1 MSANSALTREQL
13 DANPMLESTRVENSG
28 TMSGFTPAQI
38 ADSDMPMVMKLLTRA
53 YTRPH
58 EAVVRELVANALDS
72 HRDAGVTDPVEVI
85 LPTIDNPSL
94 TVTDCGLGLSSA
106 EFSST
111 FGNVGASTKRQSLT
125 STGHIGIGSKSPYA
139 IADQYQVTA
148 VKNGSMIKAL
158 FAKTDEGI
166 PTSKILFEGAT
177 DAGNGVS
184 ITVPV
189 DLRHVSTFQGAAS
202 DALFWRNR
210 GEVEVT
216 NLDQPLTH
224 WNDEGRLHEDLRTE
238 NVEMSISQKHTRPP
252 RVRMGGIGYDI
263 PHTVLDEAGIPHWI
277 IPLIFN
283 LAPKAAIVAPSREA
297 LEDTDSLRTTLAD
310 LYQEWLKVIEKHLRS
325 QFESATSTIDFI
337 TKWTNTS
344 SYLMQLAGLYGMED
358 IGEKLGFPMSTEVKL
373 WDSIAAWGSIA
384 AYRNNSPQEDDI
396 NATDFVESYRLLPK
410 TFIVIDK
417 FYTKNSVSN
426 QQEESQEFRAARR
439 ASKAL
444 GRYHRD
450 ELHDHHRDHNPMVI
464 TPAGRRAIEKFDDSG
479 EFFIFRSLDE
489 TKALVPKRKAKPK
502 RRADEPIVFTQLHRK
517 LHRNKL
523 HDVPVTAAQIDRSQP
538 VAVVTKK
545 EFEDNTNQLAKWNT
559 FPFHEGTVLLREN
572 RTDATIAKELGLKE
586 SQILDTE
593 GFVDEIHRR
602 MIMKM
607 SAKEKRDLADNR
619 IVEAAMDNNL
629 RDVLSS
635 KDWLSAKGTYR
646 LSAANRRDITRLV
659 ELSTSFSYNG
669 SKVAIQRLLDHPL
682 MPASKIEKQF
692 PRTLETLSFLSAVS
706 SSKARSFPVRLLA
719 TMLDADRAE
728 RAQPTKGGDAEE
740 AS

>member
-238 NVEMSISQKHTRPP
+238 NVEMSISQTHTRPP

-277 IPLIFN
+277 MPLIFN

-344 SYLMQLAGLYGMED
+344 SYLMQLAGLYEMED
-358 IGEKLGFPMSTEVKL
+358 IGEKLGFTMSTEVKL
-373 WDSIAAWGSIA
+373 WDSIAA
-384 AYRNNSPQEDDI
+384 YRNNFRNQHLLRIPQEDDI
-396 NATDFVESYRLLPK
+396 NATDFVKSYRLLPK

-426 QQEESQEFRAARR
+426 QQEESQEFQAARR

-444 GRYHRD
+444 GRYHRN
-450 ELHDHHRDHNPMVI
+450 ELHDHHRDHNPIVI

-502 RRADEPIVFTQLHRK
+502 RRADEPIVFTQLHHK
-517 LHRNKL
+517 DLS
-523 HDVPVTAAQIDRSQP
+523 VPVTAAQIDRSQL
-538 VAVVTKK
+538 VLVTTKK
-545 EFEDNTNQLAKWNT
+545 EFEDDTNRLAEWNT

-602 MIMKM
+602 MIMEM
-607 SAKEKRDLADNR
+607 SAKEKRDFADNR

-692 PRTLETLSFLSAVS
+692 PRTLETLSFLSAIS
-706 SSKARSFPVRLLA
+706 NGRARHFSVQLLA

>member
-1 MSANSALTREQL
+1 MTANSTLTREQL

-38 ADSDMPMVMKLLTRA
+38 ADSDLPMVMKLLTRA

-85 LPTIDNPSL
+85 LPTIDNPCL
-94 TVTDCGLGLSSA
+94 TVTDHGLGLSSD
-106 EFSST
+106 EFRST

-139 IADQYQVTA
+139 IADQYQVSA
-148 VKNGSMIKAL
+148 VKDGWMIKAL

-184 ITVPV
+184 LTVPV

-238 NVEMSISQKHTRPP
+238 NVEMSISQTHTRPP

-277 IPLIFN
+277 MPLIFN

-344 SYLMQLAGLYGMED
+344 SYLMQLTGLYGMED
-358 IGEKLGFPMSTEVKL
+358 IGEKLGFTMSTEVKL
-373 WDSIAAWGSIA
+373 WDSIAA
-384 AYRNNSPQEDDI
+384 YRNNSRNQHLLRVPQEDDI

-426 QQEESQEFRAARR
+426 QQEESQEFQAARR

-444 GRYHRD
+444 GRYHRN

-502 RRADEPIVFTQLHRK
+502 RRADEPIVFTQLHHK
-517 LHRNKL
+517 DLS
-523 HDVPVTAAQIDRSQP
+523 VPVTAAQIDRSQP
-538 VAVVTKK
+538 VLVTTKK
-545 EFEDNTNQLAKWNT
+545 EFEDDTNRLAEWNT

-602 MIMKM
+602 IIMEM
-607 SAKEKRDLADNR
+607 STKEKRDFADNR
-619 IVEAAMDNNL
+619 IIKAAMDNNL

-635 KDWLSAKGTYR
+635 KDWLSAGGTYH
-646 LSAANRRDITRLV
+646 LSAANRRDINRLV

-669 SKVAIQRLLDHPL
+669 SKVVIQRLLDHPK

-692 PRTLETLSFLSAVS
+692 PRTLETLSFLSAMS
-706 SSKARSFPVRLLA
+706 SGKARHFSVQLLA

-728 RAQPTKGGDAEE
+728 RARPTKGGDAEE

>member
-1 MSANSALTREQL
+1 MTANSTLTREQL

-38 ADSDMPMVMKLLTRA
+38 ADSDLPMVMKLLTRA

-85 LPTIDNPSL
+85 LPTIDNPCL
-94 TVTDCGLGLSSA
+94 TVTDHGLGLSSD
-106 EFSST
+106 EFRST

-139 IADQYQVTA
+139 IADQYQVSA
-148 VKNGSMIKAL
+148 VKDGWMIKAL

-184 ITVPV
+184 LTVPV

-238 NVEMSISQKHTRPP
+238 NVEMSISQTHTRPP

-277 IPLIFN
+277 MPLIFN

-344 SYLMQLAGLYGMED
+344 SYLMQLAGLYEMED
-358 IGEKLGFPMSTEVKL
+358 IGEKLGFTMSTEVKL
-373 WDSIAAWGSIA
+373 WDSIAA
-384 AYRNNSPQEDDI
+384 YRNNFRNQHLLRIPQEDDI

-426 QQEESQEFRAARR
+426 QQEESQEFQAARR

-444 GRYHRD
+444 GRYHRT

-502 RRADEPIVFTQLHRK
+502 RRADEPIVFTQLHHK
-517 LHRNKL
+517 DLS
-523 HDVPVTAAQIDRSQP
+523 VPVTAAQIDRSQP
-538 VAVVTKK
+538 VLVTTKK
-545 EFEDNTNQLAKWNT
+545 EFEDDTNRLAEWNT

-602 MIMKM
+602 MIMEM
-607 SAKEKRDLADNR
+607 SAKEKRDFADNR

-669 SKVAIQRLLDHPL
+669 SKVVIQRLLDHPK

-692 PRTLETLSFLSAVS
+692 PRTLETLSFLSAIS
-706 SSKARSFPVRLLA
+706 NGRARHFSVQLLA

>member
-1 MSANSALTREQL
+1 MSATDTLTREQL
-13 DANPMLESTRVENSG
+13 DANPMLESTRVESSG
-28 TMSGFTPAQI
+28 TMTGFNKAQI
-38 ADSDMPMVMKLLTRA
+38 ADDDLPMVMKLLTRA

-72 HRDAGVTDPVEVI
+72 HRDAGVTDPVQVT
-85 LPTIDNPSL
+85 LPTMDAPSL

-106 EFSST
+106 EFSSV

-125 STGHIGIGSKSPYA
+125 STGHMGIGSKSPYA
-139 IADQYQVTA
+139 IADQYQVSA
-148 VKNGSMIKAL
+148 VKNGWMIKAL

-177 DAGNGVS
+177 DAENGVS
-184 ITVPV
+184 LTVPV

-210 GEVEVT
+210 GEVAVT
-216 NLDQPLTH
+216 NLNHTLHH
-224 WNDEGRLHEDLRTE
+224 WNDKGDLHEDFRTE
-238 NVEMSISQKHTRPP
+238 SVELVVSQAHLRGT
-252 RVRMGGIGYDI
+252 RVRMGGIGYEI
-263 PHTVLDEAGIPHWI
+263 PYTVLDGAGIPQQSL
-277 IPLIFN
+277 PLIFN

-297 LEDTDSLRTTLAD
+297 LEDTDSLRATLAD
-310 LYQEWLKVIEKHLRS
+310 LYQEWLKVIAKALHS
-325 QFESATSTIDFI
+325 QFKSATSSIDFI
-337 TKWTNTS
+337 TKWNDAPDLIMHLT
-344 SYLMQLAGLYGMED
+344 GLYEMED
-358 IGEKLGFPMSTEVKL
+358 IGEKLGFTMYTEVKL
-373 WDSIAAWGSIA
+373 WDSIAA
-384 AYRNNSPQEDDI
+384 YRNNSRNQHLLRIPQEDDI
-396 NATDFVESYRLLPK
+396 NATDFVKSYRLLPK

-417 FYTKNSVSN
+417 FYTKNNVSN
-426 QQEESQEFRAARR
+426 QREESQEFQAARR
-439 ASKAL
+439 ASKTL
-444 GRYHRD
+444 GRYHRN

-502 RRADEPIVFTQLHRK
+502 RRADEPIVFTQLHHK
-517 LHRNKL
+517 DLS
-523 HDVPVTAAQIDRSQP
+523 VPVTAAQIDRSQP
-538 VAVVTKK
+538 VLVTTKK
-545 EFEDNTNQLAKWNT
+545 EFEDDTNRLADWNT
-559 FPFHEGTVLLREN
+559 FPFPDGTVLLREN

-602 MIMKM
+602 IIMKM
-607 SAKEKRDLADNR
+607 SAKEKRDFADNR

-629 RDVLSS
+629 RDVLNS
-635 KDWLSAKGTYR
+635 KDWLSAGGTYR
-646 LSAANRRDITRLV
+646 LSAANRRDINRLV

-669 SKVAIQRLLDHPL
+669 SKVAIQRLLDHPK

-706 SSKARSFPVRLLA
+706 SGKARSFPVRLLA

-728 RAQPTKGGDAEE
+728 RVQPTKGGDAEE
-740 AS
+740 AN

>member
-1 MSANSALTREQL
+1 MTANSALTREQL

-38 ADSDMPMVMKLLTRA
+38 ADSDLPMVMKLLTRA

-94 TVTDCGLGLSSA
+94 TVTDCGLGLSPD
-106 EFSST
+106 EFRST

-139 IADQYQVTA
+139 IADQYQVSA
-148 VKNGSMIKAL
+148 VKDGWMIKAL

-184 ITVPV
+184 LTVPV

-238 NVEMSISQKHTRPP
+238 NVEMSISQTHTRPP

-277 IPLIFN
+277 MPLIFN

-297 LEDTDSLRTTLAD
+297 LEDTDSLRTTLTD

-358 IGEKLGFPMSTEVKL
+358 IGEKLGFTMSTEVKL
-373 WDSIAAWGSIA
+373 WDSIAA
-384 AYRNNSPQEDDI
+384 YRNNSRNQHLLRVPQEDDI

-426 QQEESQEFRAARR
+426 QQEESQEFQAARR

-444 GRYHRD
+444 GRYHRT

-502 RRADEPIVFTQLHRK
+502 RRADEPIVFTQLHHK
-517 LHRNKL
+517 DLS
-523 HDVPVTAAQIDRSQP
+523 VPVTAAQIDRSQP
-538 VAVVTKK
+538 VLVTTKK
-545 EFEDNTNQLAKWNT
+545 EFEDDTNRLAEWNT

-602 MIMKM
+602 IIMEM
-607 SAKEKRDLADNR
+607 STKEKRDFADNR
-619 IVEAAMDNNL
+619 IIKAAMDNNL

-635 KDWLSAKGTYR
+635 KDWLSAGGTYH
-646 LSAANRRDITRLV
+646 LSAANRRDINRLV

-669 SKVAIQRLLDHPL
+669 SKVVIQRLLDHPK

-692 PRTLETLSFLSAVS
+692 PRTLETLSFLSAMS
-706 SSKARSFPVRLLA
+706 SGKARHFSVQLLA

-728 RAQPTKGGDAEE
+728 RARPTKGGDAEE

>member
-1 MSANSALTREQL
+1 MTANSALTREQL

-28 TMSGFTPAQI
+28 TMTGFTPAQI
-38 ADSDMPMVMKLLTRA
+38 ADSDLPMVMKLLTRA

-94 TVTDCGLGLSSA
+94 TVTDCGLGLSSD
-106 EFSST
+106 EFRSI

-139 IADQYQVTA
+139 IADQYQVAA
-148 VKNGSMIKAL
+148 VKDGSMIQAL

-166 PTSKILFEGAT
+166 PSSKILFEGPT
-177 DAGNGVS
+177 DKPNGVS

-238 NVEMSISQKHTRPP
+238 NVEMSISQTHTRPP

-277 IPLIFN
+277 MPLIFN

-297 LEDTDSLRTTLAD
+297 LEDTDSLRTTLTD

-358 IGEKLGFPMSTEVKL
+358 IGEKLGFTMSTEVKL
-373 WDSIAAWGSIA
+373 WDSIAA
-384 AYRNNSPQEDDI
+384 YRNNSRNQHLLRVPQEDDI

-426 QQEESQEFRAARR
+426 QQEESQEFQAARR

-444 GRYHRD
+444 GRYHRT

-502 RRADEPIVFTQLHRK
+502 RRADEPIVFTQLHHK
-517 LHRNKL
+517 DLS
-523 HDVPVTAAQIDRSQP
+523 VPVTAAQIDRSQP
-538 VAVVTKK
+538 VLVTTKK
-545 EFEDNTNQLAKWNT
+545 EFEDDTNRLAEWNT

-602 MIMKM
+602 IIMEM
-607 SAKEKRDLADNR
+607 STKEKRDFADNR
-619 IVEAAMDNNL
+619 IIKAAMDNNL

-635 KDWLSAKGTYR
+635 KDWLSAGGTYH
-646 LSAANRRDITRLV
+646 LSAANRRDINRLV

-669 SKVAIQRLLDHPL
+669 SKVVIQRLLDHPK

-692 PRTLETLSFLSAVS
+692 PRTLETLSFLSAMS
-706 SSKARSFPVRLLA
+706 SGKARHFSVQLLA

-728 RAQPTKGGDAEE
+728 RARPTKGGDAEE

>member
-1 MSANSALTREQL
+1 MTANSTLTREQL

-38 ADSDMPMVMKLLTRA
+38 ADSDLPMVMKLLTRA

-94 TVTDCGLGLSSA
+94 TVTDHGQGLSPDDFRSV
-106 EFSST
+106 

-125 STGHIGIGSKSPYA
+125 STGHMGIGSKSPYA
-139 IADQYQVTA
+139 IADQYQVSA
-148 VKNGSMIKAL
+148 VKDGWMIKAL

-184 ITVPV
+184 LTVPV

-216 NLDQPLTH
+216 NLDRPLTH
-224 WNDEGRLHEDLRTE
+224 WNDEGRLHEDFRTE
-238 NVEMSISQKHTRPP
+238 NVEMSISQAHTSPP

-277 IPLIFN
+277 VPLIFN

-310 LYQEWLKVIEKHLRS
+310 LYREWLKVIEKHLRS
-325 QFESATSTIDFI
+325 QFESATSSIDFI
-337 TKWTNTS
+337 TKWTNAP
-344 SYLMQLAGLYGMED
+344 SYLMQLADLYEMED
-358 IGEKLGFPMSTEVKL
+358 IGEKLGFTMSTEVKL
-373 WDSIAAWGSIA
+373 WDSIAA
-384 AYRNNSPQEDDI
+384 YRNNFRNQHLLRVPQEDNI
-396 NATDFVESYRLLPK
+396 NAMDFVKSYRLLPK

-426 QQEESQEFRAARR
+426 QREESQEFQAARR

-444 GRYHRD
+444 GRYHRN

-479 EFFIFRSLDE
+479 EFFTFRSLDE

-502 RRADEPIVFTQLHRK
+502 RRADEPIVFTQLHHK
-517 LHRNKL
+517 NFSTQ
-523 HDVPVTAAQIDRSQP
+523 VTAAQIDRSQP
-538 VAVVTKK
+538 VAVTTKK
-545 EFEDNTNQLAKWNT
+545 EFEDDTNQLAEWNT
-559 FPFHEGTVLLREN
+559 FPFPEGTVLLREN

-602 MIMKM
+602 MIMEM
-607 SAKEKRDLADNR
+607 SAKEKRDFADNR
-619 IVEAAMDNNL
+619 IIKAAMDNNI
-629 RDVLSS
+629 RDML
-635 KDWLSAKGTYR
+635 KDMDWLNAGGTYR
-646 LSAANRRDITRLV
+646 LSAANRRDINRLV
-659 ELSTSFSYNG
+659 ELSASFGYNAG
-669 SKVAIQRLLDHPL
+669 KHVIQRLLDHPK

-692 PRTLETLSFLSAVS
+692 PRTLETLSFLSAIS
-706 SSKARSFPVRLLA
+706 NGRARHFSVQLLA

-728 RAQPTKGGDAEE
+728 RARPTKGGDAEE

>member
-1 MSANSALTREQL
+1 
-13 DANPMLESTRVENSG
+13 
-28 TMSGFTPAQI
+28 
-38 ADSDMPMVMKLLTRA
+38 
-53 YTRPH
+53 
-58 EAVVRELVANALDS
+58 
-72 HRDAGVTDPVEVI
+72 
-85 LPTIDNPSL
+85 
-94 TVTDCGLGLSSA
+94 
-106 EFSST
+106 
-111 FGNVGASTKRQSLT
+111 
-125 STGHIGIGSKSPYA
+125 
-139 IADQYQVTA
+139 
-148 VKNGSMIKAL
+148 
-158 FAKTDEGI
+158 
-166 PTSKILFEGAT
+166 
-177 DAGNGVS
+177 
-184 ITVPV
+184 
-189 DLRHVSTFQGAAS
+189 
-202 DALFWRNR
+202 
-210 GEVEVT
+210 
-216 NLDQPLTH
+216 
-224 WNDEGRLHEDLRTE
+224 
-238 NVEMSISQKHTRPP
+238 
-252 RVRMGGIGYDI
+252 
-263 PHTVLDEAGIPHWI
+263 
-277 IPLIFN
+277 
-283 LAPKAAIVAPSREA
+283 
-297 LEDTDSLRTTLAD
+297 
-310 LYQEWLKVIEKHLRS
+310 
-325 QFESATSTIDFI
+325 
-337 TKWTNTS
+337 
-344 SYLMQLAGLYGMED
+344 
-358 IGEKLGFPMSTEVKL
+358 
-373 WDSIAAWGSIA
+373 
-384 AYRNNSPQEDDI
+384 
-396 NATDFVESYRLLPK
+396 
-410 TFIVIDK
+410 
-417 FYTKNSVSN
+417 
-426 QQEESQEFRAARR
+426 
-439 ASKAL
+439 
-444 GRYHRD
+444 
-450 ELHDHHRDHNPMVI
+450 MVI

-502 RRADEPIVFTQLHRK
+502 RRADEPIVFTQLHR
-517 LHRNKL
+517 NEL